1 MRYDAAII
9 GAGADGLT
17 AAATLANAGLKVV
30 VLERA
35 LRAGGRLTTVEFH
48 PGHFA
53 SPYADAVAEV
63 PLAIAR
69 AFGLALRP
77 APPMPDAVRAV
88 RDAALARAFA
98 EAMETPAGS
107 ALARWLAPPPDAWPG
122 EALAAAE
129 LSAWP
134 ALSGMALAG
143 RALDPELAGSALA
156 LLSLP
161 RSEAVSGGLGALGE
175 DFTEAAEAAGVE
187 IRLGQEAVEV
197 VIAEARAA
205 GVALANGSRV
215 MAKAVISTLDLRQ
228 SLLSL
233 FPRTALPGQMLEE
246 ARNWRMAG
254 ATARLLLALRR
265 PLRRETPLFLSGSAD
280 ARASFRHG
288 AVPRTPPLLLDP
300 VSRRDRGLAPEG
312 AATATVTLGA
322 IPYRLLDGGW
332 SQEKRTALAAHALAR
347 IEKALPG
354 TLANLTAVKIIAPP
368 DIESALAA
376 TAGDLD
382 GGALAPDQ
390 MLALRP
396 GPRTELPG
404 FYLGGRSA
412 QAGPLGTGA
421 AGFAAAAALMAD
433 GAA

>member
-1 MRYDAAII
+1 VRYDAAII

-17 AAATLANAGLKVV
+17 AAATLAKAGLKVV

-35 LRAGGRLTTVEFH
+35 ARAGGRLTTLEFH

-53 SPYADAVAEV
+53 SPYADAVPEV

-69 AFGLALRP
+69 ALGLDLRP
-77 APPMPDAVRAV
+77 AQPLPDGVKAI
-88 RDAALARAFA
+88 RDAALDRAFA
-98 EAMETPAGS
+98 DAMEAPAAG
-107 ALARWLAPPPDAWPG
+107 ALARWLAPPPQSWPG
-122 EALAAAE
+122 EDLAVAE
-129 LSAWP
+129 LADWP
-134 ALSGMALAG
+134 ALRSHTLAG

-161 RSEAVSGGLGALGE
+161 LSEAASGGLGALGE
-175 DFTEAAEAAGVE
+175 DFAEGAEAAGAE
-187 IRLGQEAVEV
+187 IRLRREAVEV

-205 GVALANGSRV
+205 GVALADGSRV

-233 FPRTALPGQMLEE
+233 FSRTALPAHMLEE

-265 PLRRETPLFLSGSAD
+265 PLRRESPLFLPGDSA
-280 ARASFRHG
+280 AGAAFRQG
-288 AVPRTPPLLLDP
+288 RMPNAPPLLLDP
-300 VSRRDRGLAPEG
+300 VSRRDPSLAPDG

-322 IPYRLLDGGW
+322 IPYRLFDGGW
-332 SQEKRTALAAHALAR
+332 TPEKRTALAAHALAR
-347 IEKALPG
+347 IEKAIPG
-354 TLANLTAVKIIAPP
+354 TLAILASVKIIVPP
-368 DIESALAA
+368 DMESGLAA

-382 GGALAPDQ
+382 GGVLAPDQ
-390 MLALRP
+390 MLSLRP
-396 GPRTELPG
+396 GPRTALAG
-404 FYLGGRSA
+404 FYLGGRST

-433 GAA
+433 GAR